1 MSIENV
7 SDDTQNQ
14 LSQFRDRLPTET
26 IHRIEKAIEVLQTL
40 KDKGITHAEI
50 ETAEKAIEEA
60 KSALLQIGITLNKQ
74 SADDKK

>member
-26 IHRIEKAIEVLQTL
+26 IQRIEKAIEVLEGL
-40 KDKGITHAEI
+40 KDKGITHA
-50 ETAEKAIEEA
+50 
-60 KSALLQIGITLNKQ
+60 
-74 SADDKK
+74 